1 MVEPNAQDDKLV
13 KINENLLDD
22 LNVVSFE
29 DVRFIFSFTFCLI
42 QYHSTDDY
50 FDAIFDILNDDDDGG
65 SGAGADDNHNTAEEL
80 ENINEEYYQ
89 NYDFDYI
96 NTNVDEE
103 EMMPEDDTIVDDNDD
118 HKVNNDLKCTE
129 KETYFF
135 LMIYF

>member
-1 MVEPNAQDDKLV
+1 
-13 KINENLLDD
+13 
-22 LNVVSFE
+22 
-29 DVRFIFSFTFCLI
+29 LI